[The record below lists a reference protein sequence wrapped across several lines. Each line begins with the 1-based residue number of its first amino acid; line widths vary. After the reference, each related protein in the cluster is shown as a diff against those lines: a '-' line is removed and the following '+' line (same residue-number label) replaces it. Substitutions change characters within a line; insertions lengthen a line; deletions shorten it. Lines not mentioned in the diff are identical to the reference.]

1 MPHAHVSEAGERLI
15 GALLRL
21 PAEAVQDHTARLLGT
36 EFPGLRPA
44 QMAIFQHI
52 DHPPAGSRLTEL
64 AAAAQMTKQS
74 MQELVD
80 TLERDGF
87 VERIPDPTDRRAKLI
102 RLTARGWAVHE
113 RAAEVV
119 RGLQEA
125 WTEALGPAKMAHL
138 LALLR
143 DLHDVLH
150 LDSGHARAGPI
161 APSATP
167 PGDGTHSRSAP
178 IGQ

>member
-1 MPHAHVSEAGERLI
+1 MPHAHDTVVGERLI

-21 PAEAVQDHTARLLGT
+21 PAAAVQDHTARRLGA

-44 QMAIFQHI
+44 QMVVFQHV

-80 TLERDGF
+80 ALEREGF
-87 VERIPDPTDRRAKLI
+87 VERTPDPTDRRAKLI

-113 RAAEVV
+113 RTAEIV
-119 RGLQEA
+119 RALQEEWA
-125 WTEALGPAKMAHL
+125 AALGPDKMAHL

-143 DLHDVLH
+143 ELHAALR
-150 LDSGHARAGPI
+150 LDSGHAHAGPA
-161 APSATP
+161 APSVTP
-167 PGDGTHSRSAP
+167 PSDGTHSRSAP
-178 IGQ
+178 TSH